1 MILSA
6 HALWPWVAL
15 VLLGAYHG
23 VNPGM
28 GWLFA
33 VARGFQEGKR
43 RAVLEA
49 LIPIAVGHE
58 SSVTLAVFLVSAFE
72 FVAAPDVLRLVGA
85 IALILFGLFKLVRPR
100 SHFRWVGMHVSRLD
114 LVVWSFLMSTAHGA
128 GLMLFPILVA
138 LPTAAL
144 DRADEAP
151 GAVLGATV
159 VTDLGAVMVHTIAT
173 LVVMGTI
180 ALIVY
185 DKVGLGVLRRA
196 WVNLDTI
203 WAVAVM
209 GAGVFTLVT

>member
-1 MILSA
+1 VIPPA
-6 HALWPWVAL
+6 HDLWPWLAL

-43 RAVLEA
+43 RAVIES

-72 FVAAPDVLRLVGA
+72 LVAAPQILRIVGA
-85 IALILFGLFKLVRPR
+85 VALIGFGVYKLAKPL
-100 SHFRWVGMHVSRLD
+100 SHPRWVGMRVSRLD
-114 LVVWSFLMSTAHGA
+114 LVLWSFLMSTAHGA
-128 GLMLFPILVA
+128 GLMLFPILMA

-151 GAVLGATV
+151 GAALGATV
-159 VTDLGAVMVHTIAT
+159 VTDLAAVIVHTGATLIVMGAV
-173 LVVMGTI
+173 

-209 GAGVFTLVT
+209 GAGLVTLVT